1 MRAHAQKAPREKA
14 RIWGRAKRRTSDNK
28 KARPLGVLAQEN
40 IGFGLTILL
49 PSAFKK
55 PGNPSGLP
63 GFFHATIHPK
73 LPGQNCFALL
83 KQKLGLQSKEKRRR
97 HPLWL
102 SRRFDDAMRPNFCFR
117 GNVFLRQR
125 AFGRR
130 FCMHARLRR
139 GRAKGKRLAL
149 FLLQSVNK
157 SVNRRDRKSPRNV
170 GSTGFLMEQM
180 MGIEPTQP
188 AWEAGVL
195 PLNYIC
201 TN

>member
-1 MRAHAQKAPREKA
+1 MHWRGFQFAAAWARMRAHAQKAQREKA
-14 RIWGRAKRRTSDNK
+14 HIWGRAKRRTVENK
-28 KARPLGVLAQEN
+28 KARP
-40 IGFGLTILL
+40 F
-49 PSAFKK
+49 
-55 PGNPSGLP
+55 
-63 GFFHATIHPK
+63 
-73 LPGQNCFALL
+73 
-83 KQKLGLQSKEKRRR
+83 
-97 HPLWL
+97 
-102 SRRFDDAMRPNFCFR
+102 
-117 GNVFLRQR
+117 
-125 AFGRR
+125 

-149 FLLQSVNK
+149 FSLQSVNK